1 VGEVVTEVEH
11 HIHPWED
18 SKIRLIQDQYSIVVK
33 IKIPKKDQGM
43 TDMVKMLQQGTINS
57 IHKIE
62 KRTNKIKEEK

>member
-1 VGEVVTEVEH
+1 
-11 HIHPWED
+11 
-18 SKIRLIQDQYSIVVK
+18 VVK